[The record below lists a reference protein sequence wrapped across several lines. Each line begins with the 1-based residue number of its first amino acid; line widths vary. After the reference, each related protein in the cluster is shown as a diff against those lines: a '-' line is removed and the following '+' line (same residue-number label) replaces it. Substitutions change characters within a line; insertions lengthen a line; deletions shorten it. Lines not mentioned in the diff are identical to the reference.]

1 MTCTDLIGAVPWLM
15 LLKRNLAM
23 WLPRTRVVVYGLWG
37 KATAARGPL
46 LVALRVIPLS
56 APRTA

>member
-1 MTCTDLIGAVPWLM
+1 M